1 MTAAARKICIT
12 IFYFQ
17 SVWREASEVELLD
30 HREGFISTAVKDCK
44 ANKTPV
50 WFGFILKTSSPYAA
64 QAVRL
69 AGSCR

>member
-1 MTAAARKICIT
+1 MHAAARKICIT

-17 SVWREASEVELLD
+17 SVWREASEVELLN

-44 ANKTPV
+44 ANIIPV
-50 WFGFILKTSSPYAA
+50 WFCFILKASSPYTA